1 MKVRLLQR
9 WNGIVDGPHEV
20 GAIVDMPDHIAE
32 YMIPAGVCVAADAT
46 PPAEPPGDAGAG
58 GALDPNTRTPDVTTD
73 NVETETD
80 VEVTDD
86 MSTMTVAEALPLI
99 EGSEDVDE
107 LSAWRDAEAGSKG
120 RKSILAA
127 IDVRLEALTAPTKP
141 DATPPAE
148 PPGDAGAGG

>member
-1 MKVRLLQR
+1 M
-9 WNGIVDGPHEV
+9 
-20 GAIVDMPDHIAE
+20 
-32 YMIPAGVCVAADAT
+32 
-46 PPAEPPGDAGAG
+46 
-58 GALDPNTRTPDVTTD
+58 
-73 NVETETD
+73 ETETD

-107 LSAWRDAEAGSKG
+107 LSAWRDAEAKG

-148 PPGDAGAGG
+148 PPGDAGGG